1 MRISQRLQLT
11 SYIITTYTWTVS
23 HGVEFKILEEN
34 FWTCCR
40 FALLITQL
48 IDCLRDPEKLKK
60 FLVPFLK
67 YENNSCTYFRFKKTC
82 DEIGF
87 TPSYSTEWI
96 FSDLETFLDGQ
107 GLASIDLKEID
118 DLLLLNGFSLNVKT
132 SENQNEIERLRM
144 VGPKDYVLGE
154 KDYFNNSKTILNSEV
169 AAIKVASEL
178 YNQCI
183 KDKKRFFDT
192 DFGPKSEDD

>member
-1 MRISQRLQLT
+1 MRISQRLQLA

-60 FLVPFLK
+60 FLAPFLK

-87 TPSYSTEWI
+87 SPSYSTEWI
-96 FSDLETFLDGQ
+96 FSDLESYLDGQ

-132 SENQNEIERLRM
+132 FEH
-144 VGPKDYVLGE
+144 
-154 KDYFNNSKTILNSEV
+154 
-169 AAIKVASEL
+169 
-178 YNQCI
+178 
-183 KDKKRFFDT
+183 
-192 DFGPKSEDD
+192 